1 MGASS
6 RTPELLSLKSTTA
19 NTKDSKRL
27 DPASLKQRELEL
39 TREIAAAFLSAQH
52 PLELYR
58 NALAQITP
66 LVDATFASVF
76 VRDVNERDLLR
87 LVCAHNWPQASAR
100 YLGHMRIR
108 VGRGPTGNAVET
120 NEAVEVTD
128 VFADPT
134 LREWWEPARE
144 LGFVALISLPLQEMS
159 ETTGALTFYYDKP
172 HEFSEEERH
181 ILHLAATQLSTM
193 AERAQT
199 VQDLRTSNELLRAQN
214 AELRQQIVA
223 AEESRRLK
231 TEFLANM
238 SHELRTPLNSI
249 LGYTFLLQN
258 QATPLADDQSHAL
271 HKIDASAN
279 ALLRLINDL
288 LELTQ
293 IKLDR
298 AIVNATPE
306 DAVLLA
312 KRAVDTLGPIND
324 AVTFRLLAM
333 PDRIP
338 ITTDGDK
345 VVKILENLIS
355 NAVKFTSA
363 GEISLTVR
371 QTGPRSERR
380 VEWTVKD
387 SGIGIPEDKHEA
399 IFDEFRQVDG
409 SSTRLYGGTGLG
421 LALSLGLA
429 RLLGGE
435 LSVESE
441 PGQGSTFVL
450 RLPLT

>member
-1 MGASS
+1 MK
-6 RTPELLSLKSTTA
+6 RTTA
-19 NTKDSKRL
+19 DKTDINRL
-27 DPASLKQRELEL
+27 DGASLKQRELEL
-39 TREIAAAFLSAQH
+39 TREIAAAFLAAQH

-58 NALAQITP
+58 NALAKITP
-66 LVDATFASVF
+66 LVGGSFASVF
-76 VRDVNERDLLR
+76 TRDPAEPDLLK

-100 YLGHMRIR
+100 YLGQIRIR
-108 VGRGPTGNAVET
+108 VGRGPTGCAVERA
-120 NEAVEVTD
+120 EAVEVTD
-128 VFADPT
+128 VFADHG

-144 LGFVALISLPLQEMS
+144 LGFVALISLPLQNAGG
-159 ETTGALTFYYDKP
+159 TTGALTFYYDTR
-172 HEFSEEERH
+172 HDFSEEERH
-181 ILHLAATQLSTM
+181 ILHLVATQLSTM

-199 VQDLRTSNELLRAQN
+199 LQDLRAENDQLRAQAATLTERV
-214 AELRQQIVA
+214 AE

-258 QATPLADDQSHAL
+258 QGGALADEQRTAL
-271 HKIDASAN
+271 QKIDASAN

-293 IKLDR
+293 LKLDR
-298 AIVNATPE
+298 ATIQSSPQ

-312 KRAVDTLGPIND
+312 KRAAETMGPVPA

-338 ITTDGDK
+338 IETDGDK
-345 VVKILENLIS
+345 VIKILDNLLS
-355 NAVKFTSA
+355 NAIKFTPS

-371 QTGPRSERR
+371 QTGPRNDRR
-380 VEWTVKD
+380 VEFTVRD
-387 SGIGIPEDKHEA
+387 TGIGIPIEKQDA

-429 RLLGGE
+429 RLLNGE
-435 LSVESE
+435 LRVESE
-441 PGQGSTFVL
+441 PDVGSTFVL
-450 RLPLT
+450 RLPLGQGLARP